1 MARSLTKAAVIM
13 LLSPAAPAASA
24 QPIGP
29 SASAPRASAA
39 SPTPVWKPIYR
50 NSQKTYYLD
59 ASNVSESGQSIVAS
73 LLEFKIPQ
81 VVNGDQVWS
90 IVTRMKLSCQQR
102 QIITMD
108 NTLYALQ
115 MGGGPV
121 VESQAVSDTWHT
133 PQPGSLGDLIWS
145 TACAKP

>member
-1 MARSLTKAAVIM
+1 MARGLTKAAAIM
-13 LLSPAAPAASA
+13 LLCAAAPAARA
-24 QPIGP
+24 QPVGP
-29 SASAPRASAA
+29 SPSAPPA
-39 SPTPVWKPIYR
+39 PTANPAPVWKPIYQ
-50 NSQKTYYLD
+50 NSQKAYYLD

-121 VESQAVSDTWHT
+121 VESQAVSDTWHV